1 MPLNLPQNIRL
12 GHGMKRIVL
21 GLTLK
26 LEINKMI
33 YEEKLAFVKEHLGD
47 EMQFSDVD
55 SEVDY
60 FNDGRTLLGLRARSN
75 SVFIDHH
82 GTEWDYCRPI
92 PKKKLIPWTLE
103 TAESVQVRHKELGHK
118 VWMNYGAAGA
128 WYHGVNFV
136 SKFTYEQLLG
146 QFETVDGR
154 PCGTEVTE

>member
-1 MPLNLPQNIRL
+1 
-12 GHGMKRIVL
+12 MKSIGSDRA
-21 GLTLK
+21 LK
-26 LEINKMI
+26 LEINNMT
-33 YEEKLAFVKEHLGD
+33 YEEKLAFVKEHLGE

-60 FNDGRTLLGLRARSN
+60 FNDGRTLLGLSLRSRSN
-75 SVFIDHH
+75 SAFIDHH
-82 GTEWDYCRPI
+82 GTGWKYCRPI

-136 SKFTYEQLLG
+136 SKFTYEQLLE

>member
-1 MPLNLPQNIRL
+1 M
-12 GHGMKRIVL
+12 
-21 GLTLK
+21 T
-26 LEINKMI
+26 
-33 YEEKLAFVKEHLGD
+33 YEEKLAFVKEHFGE

-55 SEVDY
+55 SEEDY
-60 FNDGRTLLGLRARSN
+60 FNDGRTLLCLRARSN

-118 VWMNYGAAGA
+118 VWMNYAKDRCFCHDIKG
-128 WYHGVNFV
+128 NFAHI
-136 SKFTYEQLLG
+136 SYELIMDTW
-146 QFETVDGR
+146 ETVDGR